1 MIMFSTMWSIRY
13 TKNKEKERN
22 NMFKIKKLFNW
33 IFAKPKEESRQ
44 PYQQPRGFLDF
55 ETGRR
60 IEIDPKTQKEYF
72 V

>member
-1 MIMFSTMWSIRY
+1 M
-13 TKNKEKERN
+13 
-22 NMFKIKKLFNW
+22 IKKLFNF

-55 ETGRR
+55 ETGKR
-60 IEIDPKTQKEYF
+60 IEIDPITRKEYF

>member
-1 MIMFSTMWSIRY
+1 
-13 TKNKEKERN
+13 
-22 NMFKIKKLFNW
+22 MFKIKKLFNW

>member
-1 MIMFSTMWSIRY
+1 M
-13 TKNKEKERN
+13 
-22 NMFKIKKLFNW
+22 KLFNF
-33 IFAKPKEESRQ
+33 IFAKPKEKSRQ